1 MCYND
6 ENKFCLCQKIFEG
19 IPSTEFIFW
28 EDIHLLNSF
37 NLFSPLSNYGK
48 PSRGLA
54 TYNDDIFLRFWFETS
69 FKDIKFNSESIS
81 DSIISKKR
89 WFPYNKGGE
98 YRKWYGNNMYV
109 VNFFNEGEE
118 IKKTGKGAF
127 SNIKYYFN
135 KGLTWSRI
143 SSKNFGVRFHDNGFI
158 IGDAGPSII
167 INNEENLLY
176 ILGILLSQFTLRV
189 ISALNSSLT
198 FQVGDLNRIPINLDE
213 NKKILIEKL
222 VKSNITISKEE
233 WDEFEVSWDFKNHFA
248 LTSDSKLFT
257 EIYSEYLNYKQNQFN
272 ILKHNEILLNREI
285 NEIYGIYEDVIVEDK
300 DITLRNVSLNDFIKS
315 FISYAVGCMF
325 GRYSLDV
332 EGLQFAGGTFDID
345 NYVEFIPDDDNI
357 IPVLDSEY
365 FEDDIV
371 GRFVEFVKTCFGEK
385 TLEENL
391 DFIANALTKN
401 KKPSREKIRDYLLKN
416 FFNDHKKTYK
426 KCPIYWQFSSGKEN
440 GFNCLVYMHRYE
452 PSLVARIRTDYLHKT
467 QKAIEQAISNC
478 DNIINHSSSNTEIN
492 KATKDKT
499 KLQKQLQET
508 QEYDEALAHIAN
520 QNIEIDLDDGVKI
533 NYAKFQKVEVS
544 REGKKSK
551 KIDLLKKL

>member
-1 MCYND
+1 MFYND

-37 NLFSPLSNYGK
+37 NLFSPLSKYGK

-69 FKDIKFNSESIS
+69 FEDIKFNSESIS

-98 YRKWYGNNMYV
+98 YRKWYGNNIYV

-222 VKSNITISKEE
+222 VKNNINISKEE

-272 ILKHNEILLNREI
+272 NLKHNEILLNREI

-332 EGLQFAGGTFDID
+332 EGLQFAGGTFDIG
-345 NYVEFIPDDDNI
+345 NYDEFIPDDDNI

-416 FFNDHKKTYK
+416 FFNDHKKNYK

-520 QNIEIDLDDGVKI
+520 QNIEIDLDDGVKV
-533 NYAKFQKVEVS
+533 NYTKFQNVEVS